1 MSVAMSVAPSAS
13 SLSCS
18 CLQAVRKGAVWAGD
32 GRPASEDQH
41 RTALSQL
48 WPRAA
53 VASLHPCSPVQ
64 LSCSYP
70 ATPAGTP
77 RHRREAAVALTH
89 TQYLLF
95 GRPRLQVVQRMR
107 EAGEAL
113 RAQLELRRR
122 RLAFGLEGDL
132 GGEGVRGCASRHM
145 HSSETWWVLMP
156 GGLVDW
162 WSGGLVV
169 WWSGV

>member
-64 LSCSYP
+64 LSGSYP

-77 RHRREAAVALTH
+77 RHRREAAVALTHTLTH

-113 RAQLELRRR
+113 RA
-122 RLAFGLEGDL
+122 
-132 GGEGVRGCASRHM
+132 
-145 HSSETWWVLMP
+145 
-156 GGLVDW
+156 
-162 WSGGLVV
+162 
-169 WWSGV
+169 

>member
-1 MSVAMSVAPSAS
+1 MAPWR
-13 SLSCS
+13 LH
-18 CLQAVRKGAVWAGD
+18 VGGHVGGAVGVLAELQLPAGGAEGRSVGSD

-77 RHRREAAVALTH
+77 RHRREAAVALSH
-89 TQYLLF
+89 TQYLPVSYTHLTL
-95 GRPRLQVVQRMR
+95 PTIL
-107 EAGEAL
+107 
-113 RAQLELRRR
+113 
-122 RLAFGLEGDL
+122 
-132 GGEGVRGCASRHM
+132 
-145 HSSETWWVLMP
+145 
-156 GGLVDW
+156 LV
-162 WSGGLVV
+162 
-169 WWSGV
+169 

>member
-70 ATPAGTP
+70 ATP
-77 RHRREAAVALTH
+77 EAAVALSH
-89 TQYLLF
+89 TQHLLF

-113 RAQLELRRR
+113 RA
-122 RLAFGLEGDL
+122 
-132 GGEGVRGCASRHM
+132 
-145 HSSETWWVLMP
+145 
-156 GGLVDW
+156 
-162 WSGGLVV
+162 
-169 WWSGV
+169 

>member
-1 MSVAMSVAPSAS
+1 MLLRGSRRPRGDYMSVAMSVAPSAS

-41 RTALSQL
+41 RTALSEL

-53 VASLHPCSPVQ
+53 VASLHPWSPVQ

-77 RHRREAAVALTH
+77 RHRREAAVALSH
-89 TQYLLF
+89 TQHLLF

-113 RAQLELRRR
+113 RA
-122 RLAFGLEGDL
+122 
-132 GGEGVRGCASRHM
+132 
-145 HSSETWWVLMP
+145 
-156 GGLVDW
+156 
-162 WSGGLVV
+162 
-169 WWSGV
+169 